1 VPSQSSLVLWSPLL
15 THIQAYHPAFPSV
28 LTTRIVDSLLYER
41 LAEFDMDVVPFDI
54 EGSQDD
60 PSYRLALAKWA
71 AWIVRTYDNGQEN
84 GELSL
89 RKHVIVLLASALA
102 PGKTEGLKELK
113 V

>member
-1 VPSQSSLVLWSPLL
+1 
-15 THIQAYHPAFPSV
+15 
-28 LTTRIVDSLLYER
+28 VDSLLYER